1 MMSTFFADVAFTYI
15 LIRFFSV
22 IYNLLLFLVNRFC
35 LLFFTEII
43 VDKHGVKIV
52 SQTIDKKYILNRLLQ
67 MNNAFIS
74 CKYINSEPYV
84 IAKMQRIIYNIRDMK
99 GGGIVDN
106 GYTKRIRER
115 VLSLEDGTVFV
126 MSDFADIADTSTIR
140 QSLSRLVQ
148 SGTLRRILKGVY
160 EKPKY
165 SKLLDEYVAAD
176 PEAVAN
182 ALARSYHWTI
192 APCGNTALNL
202 LGLSTQVTAV
212 WSYISDG
219 PYKTYE
225 WNSTKLEFKHRTNKE
240 ITGLSYMTSLV
251 IQALKTLGR
260 SNVTPEVIQ
269 MLSEKLT
276 DKDKQACLKEAT
288 ESTDWVYDTIR
299 QICGGEKVQ

>member
-1 MMSTFFADVAFTYI
+1 M
-15 LIRFFSV
+15 
-22 IYNLLLFLVNRFC
+22 
-35 LLFFTEII
+35 
-43 VDKHGVKIV
+43 
-52 SQTIDKKYILNRLLQ
+52 
-67 MNNAFIS
+67 
-74 CKYINSEPYV
+74 
-84 IAKMQRIIYNIRDMK
+84 
-99 GGGIVDN
+99 DN
-106 GYTKRIRER
+106 GYMQKIRARI
-115 VLSLEDGTVFV
+115 LAAEDGAVFV
-126 MSDFADIADTSTIR
+126 APDFADIADTATIR
-140 QSLSRLVQ
+140 QGLKRLSQ
-148 SGTLRRILKGVY
+148 SGIIRRIIRGVY

-176 PEAVAN
+176 PDAVAK

-260 SNVTPEVIQ
+260 TNVTPEIIQ
-269 MLSEKLT
+269 KLSKKLSE
-276 DKDKQACLKEAT
+276 DEKQACLKEAT

-299 QICGGEKVQ
+299 KMCGGDAR

>member
-1 MMSTFFADVAFTYI
+1 MA
-15 LIRFFSV
+15 
-22 IYNLLLFLVNRFC
+22 
-35 LLFFTEII
+35 
-43 VDKHGVKIV
+43 
-52 SQTIDKKYILNRLLQ
+52 
-67 MNNAFIS
+67 
-74 CKYINSEPYV
+74 
-84 IAKMQRIIYNIRDMK
+84 
-99 GGGIVDN
+99 N
-106 GYTKRIRER
+106 GYSKQIQERIGCVPE
-115 VLSLEDGTVFV
+115 GTIFV
-126 MSDFADIADTSTIR
+126 SSDFADIADTETIR
-140 QSLSRLVQ
+140 RNLNRLTQ
-148 SGTLRRILKGVY
+148 TGTLRRILKGVY

-176 PEAVAN
+176 PDAVAK

-251 IQALKTLGR
+251 IQALKTLGK
-260 SNVTPEVIQ
+260 SNVTPEIIQ
-269 MLSEKLT
+269 VLSEKLT
-276 DKDKQACLKEAT
+276 ADDKKACLKEAT

-299 QICGGEKVQ
+299 QICGGNAQ

>member
-1 MMSTFFADVAFTYI
+1 MANGYSKQIQDQIKAAA
-15 LIRFFSV
+15 
-22 IYNLLLFLVNRFC
+22 
-35 LLFFTEII
+35 E
-43 VDKHGVKIV
+43 G
-52 SQTIDKKYILNRLLQ
+52 TI
-67 MNNAFIS
+67 FIS
-74 CKYINSEPYV
+74 
-84 IAKMQRIIYNIRDMK
+84 
-99 GGGIVDN
+99 
-106 GYTKRIRER
+106 
-115 VLSLEDGTVFV
+115 
-126 MSDFADIADTSTIR
+126 SDFADIADTETIR
-140 QSLSRLVQ
+140 RNLNRLTQ
-148 SGTLRRILKGVY
+148 AGMLRRILKGVY

-176 PEAVAN
+176 PEAVAK

-202 LGLSTQVTAV
+202 LGLSTQVAAV

-260 SNVTPEVIQ
+260 SNVTPEIIQ

-276 DKDKQACLKEAT
+276 EKDKQACLKEAT

-299 QICGGEKVQ
+299 KICGGEKG

>member
-1 MMSTFFADVAFTYI
+1 M
-15 LIRFFSV
+15 
-22 IYNLLLFLVNRFC
+22 
-35 LLFFTEII
+35 
-43 VDKHGVKIV
+43 
-52 SQTIDKKYILNRLLQ
+52 
-67 MNNAFIS
+67 
-74 CKYINSEPYV
+74 
-84 IAKMQRIIYNIRDMK
+84 
-99 GGGIVDN
+99 DN
-106 GYTKRIRER
+106 GYMQEIRARI
-115 VLSLEDGTVFV
+115 LAAEDGAVFV
-126 MSDFADIADTSTIR
+126 APDFADIADTATIR
-140 QSLSRLVQ
+140 QGLKRLYQ
-148 SGTLRRILKGVY
+148 SGIIRRIIRGVY

-176 PEAVAN
+176 PDAVAK
-182 ALARSYHWTI
+182 ALARCYHWTI

-260 SNVTPEVIQ
+260 TNVTSEIIQ
-269 MLSEKLT
+269 TLSEKLSEAE
-276 DKDKQACLKEAT
+276 KQACLKEAT

-299 QICGGEKVQ
+299 KMCGGDTQ

>member
-1 MMSTFFADVAFTYI
+1 M
-15 LIRFFSV
+15 
-22 IYNLLLFLVNRFC
+22 
-35 LLFFTEII
+35 
-43 VDKHGVKIV
+43 
-52 SQTIDKKYILNRLLQ
+52 
-67 MNNAFIS
+67 
-74 CKYINSEPYV
+74 
-84 IAKMQRIIYNIRDMK
+84 
-99 GGGIVDN
+99 DN
-106 GYTKRIRER
+106 GYMQEIRARI
-115 VLSLEDGTVFV
+115 LAAEDGAVFV
-126 MSDFADIADTSTIR
+126 APDFADIADTATIR
-140 QSLSRLVQ
+140 QGLKRLYQ
-148 SGTLRRILKGVY
+148 SGIIRRIIRGVY

-176 PEAVAN
+176 PDAVAK

-260 SNVTPEVIQ
+260 TNVTPEIIQ
-269 MLSEKLT
+269 TLSEKLSE
-276 DKDKQACLKEAT
+276 DEKQACLKEAT
-288 ESTDWVYDTIR
+288 ESTDWIYDTIR
-299 QICGGEKVQ
+299 KMCRGDTQ

>member
-1 MMSTFFADVAFTYI
+1 M
-15 LIRFFSV
+15 
-22 IYNLLLFLVNRFC
+22 
-35 LLFFTEII
+35 
-43 VDKHGVKIV
+43 
-52 SQTIDKKYILNRLLQ
+52 
-67 MNNAFIS
+67 
-74 CKYINSEPYV
+74 
-84 IAKMQRIIYNIRDMK
+84 
-99 GGGIVDN
+99 DN
-106 GYTKRIRER
+106 GYMQEIRARI
-115 VLSLEDGTVFV
+115 LAAEDGAVFV
-126 MSDFADIADTSTIR
+126 APDFADIADTATIR
-140 QSLSRLVQ
+140 QGLKRLYQ
-148 SGTLRRILKGVY
+148 SGIIRRIIRGIY

-176 PEAVAN
+176 PDAVAK
-182 ALARSYHWTI
+182 ALARCNHWTI

-260 SNVTPEVIQ
+260 TNVTPEIIQ
-269 MLSEKLT
+269 TLSEKLSEAE
-276 DKDKQACLKEAT
+276 KQACLKEAT

-299 QICGGEKVQ
+299 KMCGGDTQ

>member
-1 MMSTFFADVAFTYI
+1 MGTLKIRGIGPIAIMS
-15 LIRFFSV
+15 
-22 IYNLLLFLVNRFC
+22 
-35 LLFFTEII
+35 
-43 VDKHGVKIV
+43 
-52 SQTIDKKYILNRLLQ
+52 
-67 MNNAFIS
+67 
-74 CKYINSEPYV
+74 
-84 IAKMQRIIYNIRDMK
+84 RIIYNIRDMK

-115 VLSLEDGTVFV
+115 DLSLEDGTVFV
-126 MSDFADIADTSTIR
+126 TSD
-140 QSLSRLVQ
+140 
-148 SGTLRRILKGVY
+148 Y
-160 EKPKY
+160 EKPIY

-192 APCGNTALNL
+192 APGGNTALNL

-251 IQALKTLGR
+251 IQALKTLGK

>member
-1 MMSTFFADVAFTYI
+1 MA
-15 LIRFFSV
+15 
-22 IYNLLLFLVNRFC
+22 
-35 LLFFTEII
+35 
-43 VDKHGVKIV
+43 
-52 SQTIDKKYILNRLLQ
+52 
-67 MNNAFIS
+67 
-74 CKYINSEPYV
+74 
-84 IAKMQRIIYNIRDMK
+84 
-99 GGGIVDN
+99 N
-106 GYTKRIRER
+106 GYMSGIRER
-115 VLSLEDGTVFV
+115 VLSAEDGTVFV
-126 MSDFADIADTSTIR
+126 TSDFADIADTNTIR
-140 QSLSRLVQ
+140 QSIYRLVND
-148 SGTLRRILKGVY
+148 GTVRRILQGVY

-165 SKLLDEYVAAD
+165 SKLLEEYVAAD
-176 PEAVAN
+176 PDAVAK

-260 SNVTPEVIQ
+260 SNVTSDIIKT
-269 MLSEKLT
+269 LSEKLS
-276 DKDKQACLKEAT
+276 DDEKQACLKEAA

-299 QICGGEKVQ
+299 KICGGDIR

>member
-1 MMSTFFADVAFTYI
+1 M
-15 LIRFFSV
+15 
-22 IYNLLLFLVNRFC
+22 
-35 LLFFTEII
+35 
-43 VDKHGVKIV
+43 
-52 SQTIDKKYILNRLLQ
+52 
-67 MNNAFIS
+67 
-74 CKYINSEPYV
+74 
-84 IAKMQRIIYNIRDMK
+84 
-99 GGGIVDN
+99 DN
-106 GYTKRIRER
+106 GYMQEIRARI
-115 VLSLEDGTVFV
+115 LAAEDGAVFV
-126 MSDFADIADTSTIR
+126 APDFADIADTATIR
-140 QSLSRLVQ
+140 QGLKRLYQ
-148 SGTLRRILKGVY
+148 SGIIRRIIRGIY

-176 PEAVAN
+176 PDAVAK
-182 ALARSYHWTI
+182 ALARCYHWTI

-260 SNVTPEVIQ
+260 TNVTPEIIQ
-269 MLSEKLT
+269 TLSEKLT
-276 DKDKQACLKEAT
+276 EDEKRACLKEAT

-299 QICGGEKVQ
+299 KICGGDTQ